1 MYQTNC
7 NKLVHLIT
15 KVKTIKT
22 KSHMQ
27 RTVYEH
33 WFPLEDRL
41 EHLHTR
47 NEHHAQLESVRELY
61 PSHL

>member
-1 MYQTNC
+1 
-7 NKLVHLIT
+7 
-15 KVKTIKT
+15 
-22 KSHMQ
+22 MQ

-33 WFPLEDRL
+33 WFPLEDQL

-61 PSHL
+61 PSHP